1 MVFSL
6 GIGGSQPPGG
16 GGGSSGTIAVTDGTT
31 TVNNVTTLDFTTGAT
46 VNAGGSGI
54 ADIAINAGGVGT
66 ITNGAGI
73 SVTNPTG
80 PNVTITSTITQ
91 GIAITDGTVTVN
103 PTTAIVLAGA
113 GVSTVNGGGGI
124 ADITIP
130 GGMTALTGDVT
141 ASGTGSQA
149 TTLATVNTNVGSFG
163 DGTHVGAFTVN
174 AKGLIT
180 AASSVTITGA
190 PPIGAAGGDLGGSY
204 PNPTVLSVADVTTG
218 TLGVAHG
225 GTGLTV
231 GTSGGI
237 LAFTAT
243 GTLTST
249 AILASSRI
257 VVGGGVGSAP
267 HTVTTGGSTTQVLHG
282 AVGDPTWSQVSLT
295 ADVTGA
301 LPFANIATLSASSLA
316 GNSTGGGLAI
326 ASVPIGAGLTF
337 ASGSLAVGGSGG
349 TVDLSGQ
356 TEIKVPTPVNA
367 ADAATKAYVDNV
379 AAGLNPAVA
388 VQAATTAAGDTS
400 GFTYNNG
407 ASGIGATLTGAVNTA
422 FTVDGFTFSAL
433 GQRVLVKNDTQSP
446 SGAFNGVYFVTQI
459 QTAILPVILTRALD
473 YDQPSDI
480 NNTGSIP
487 VVNGTANGTTSW
499 LLTSAVATVGTDPLT
514 YVLFTRNPSN
524 VVTSVIAQ
532 GGPFLANGTITSTG
546 TISNSTASLTAH
558 GIIIAEGT
566 GAAVATAAMTNGQL
580 LIGTTGSDPVPRT
593 VSGDATLN
601 SGGTLTVSTIGG
613 VAPATVAGL
622 GLALNSGT
630 ITGHTQVTV
639 AATAGVNALTL
650 AASTTNFLINGPA
663 GGGACTITLPAAS
676 GIDQRIVMNISQGA
690 TAATWIFGAG
700 FNFGTSVP
708 SPTITAVA
716 GKRDTMVLIN
726 NVGTVFDFEAI
737 NQGFSP

>member
-1 MVFSL
+1 MA
-6 GIGGSQPPGG
+6 GNIKIGGQFPPGSG
-16 GGGSSGTIAVTDGTT
+16 GGGSGTVVAGAGIAVTGGSTIALGTIAANSLLGNSGT
-31 TVNNVTTLDFTTGAT
+31 V
-46 VNAGGSGI
+46 AGTP
-54 ADIAINAGGVGT
+54 A
-66 ITNGAGI
+66 
-73 SVTNPTG
+73 
-80 PNVTITSTITQ
+80 
-91 GIAITDGTVTVN
+91 GIAI
-103 PTTAIVLAGA
+103 GA
-113 GVSTVNGGGGI
+113 G
-124 ADITIP
+124 
-130 GGMTALTGDVT
+130 LT
-141 ASGTGSQA
+141 
-149 TTLATVNTNVGSFG
+149 
-163 DGTHVGAFTVN
+163 
-174 AKGLIT
+174 
-180 AASSVTITGA
+180 
-190 PPIGAAGGDLGGSY
+190 
-204 PNPTVLSVADVTTG
+204 VTTG
-218 TLGVAHG
+218 TISASAGGGNVSNTGTPVAGQAAEWTAAAIIQGVSVTGTGIYVKATSPALVTPALGTPASGTLTNATGLPLTTGVTGTLAVGSG

-231 GTSGGI
+231 GNSGGI
-237 LAFTAT
+237 LAFTAA
-243 GTLTST
+243 GTISST
-249 AILASSRI
+249 AILASSRL

-295 ADVTGA
+295 ADVTGL
-301 LPFANIATLSASSLA
+301 LPFANIATLSANSLA

-337 ASGSLAVGGSGG
+337 TSGSLAVGGSGG

-422 FTVDGFTFSAL
+422 FTVDGFTFTAL

-459 QTAILPVILTRALD
+459 QTAILPVVLTRALD

-499 LLTSAVATVGTDPLT
+499 LLTSSVTTVGTDPLT

-580 LIGTTGSDPVPRT
+580 LIGATGADPVPQTMSGDAAISNTGSVT
-593 VSGDATLN
+593 VSKINGNPLAATTPTSANLLIANGSSWASTAMSGDATISSAGSITVSKVGGNTLSANFGAVMNAGTVSINN
-601 SGGTLTVSTIGG
+601 SITLAGTAGGTL
-613 VAPATVAGL
+613 APAPTTGTTDVIINMPAAG
-622 GLALNSGT
+622 GT
-630 ITGHTQVTV
+630 VTV
-639 AATAGVNALTL
+639 NPVV
-650 AASTTNFLINGPA
+650 SF
-663 GGGACTITLPAAS
+663 S
-676 GIDQRIVMNISQGA
+676 RQRMEMDIKQGA
-690 TAATWIFGAG
+690 TFGVL
-700 FNFGTSVP
+700 NFGTVVKLTGAVSTFTLTPTANAVDRLSFISPDGTSWVP
-708 SPTITAVA
+708 WAV
-716 GKRDTMVLIN
+716 
-726 NVGTVFDFEAI
+726 
-737 NQGFSP
+737 NQGATL